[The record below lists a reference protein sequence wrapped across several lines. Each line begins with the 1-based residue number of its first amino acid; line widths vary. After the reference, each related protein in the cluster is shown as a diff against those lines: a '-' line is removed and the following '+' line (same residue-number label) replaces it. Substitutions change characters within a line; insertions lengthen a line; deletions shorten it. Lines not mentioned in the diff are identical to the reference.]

1 MAWFA
6 HNGSRIY
13 YELHGDGDPVLLLP
27 GFAQGGEALSEVR
40 DTLVAGGYQVIA
52 ADLPGSGRSGPQP
65 RVYTADYYEEDA
77 HTLAALLD
85 TLAVGPTHLVGFSD
99 GGEIS
104 LLLAAV
110 APSAARSVLTWGA
123 AGTLK
128 DPGGQLREAMYNIV
142 DRPIPPL
149 QGYRDYLVATYG
161 EANARAMTRSHV
173 DAVSAIIAKGGD
185 VSLAKAGDI
194 TCPVLLIAGEH
205 DMFAP
210 PALVA
215 QAATHIRGAQVLE
228 AKDAGHDVH
237 AARPEWMAQT
247 LLDWL
252 GKH

>member
-1 MAWFA
+1 MIAV
-6 HNGSRIY
+6 
-13 YELHGDGDPVLLLP
+13 DP
-27 GFAQGGEALSEVR
+27 
-40 DTLVAGGYQVIA
+40 
-52 ADLPGSGRSGPQP
+52 PGSGRSGPQP
-65 RVYTADYYEEDA
+65 RVYTADYFEEDA
-77 HTLAALLD
+77 CALAALLGH
-85 TLAVGPTHLVGFSD
+85 LAHGPAHLVGFSD

-104 LLLAAV
+104 LAMAAE
-110 APSAARSVLTWGA
+110 APGVARSVVTWGA

-128 DPGGQLREAMYNIV
+128 DPGGHLREAMYNVI

-173 DAVSAIIAKGGD
+173 DAVSVILENGGD
-185 VSLAKAGDI
+185 ISLAKSDNI

-210 PALVA
+210 PALVS
-215 QAATHIRGAQVLE
+215 QSAARIGDAQVLE
-228 AKDAGHDVH
+228 ATGAGHDVH